1 MVQAVSVCDCSH
13 VTGDGPHASWC
24 LKLRQDEPQRD
35 RWKEPMTDSGRMNDA
50 RHCIRAHVDLFF
62 ADTLDRHSF
71 GMVEADE
78 LADKIT
84 RALQREGRLS

>member
-1 MVQAVSVCDCSH
+1 
-13 VTGDGPHASWC
+13 
-24 LKLRQDEPQRD
+24 
-35 RWKEPMTDSGRMNDA
+35 MTDSGRMNDA